1 MTLVG
6 FDGNKGYYVRGS
18 FGDGWGIGGYAYVDS
33 SSGICNWGSYP
44 VVDGGEVKGDVVS
57 C

>member
-1 MTLVG
+1 MVG

-18 FGDGWGIGGYAYVDS
+18 FGDSWGIGGYAYVDS